1 MEKTEAARFK
11 QRRSRTSHWSGRRMS
26 VPLMQDLGGHQVVCA
41 AAQFQRYIA
50 PLHRRATILAICVD
64 SIAK

>member
-1 MEKTEAARFK
+1 
-11 QRRSRTSHWSGRRMS
+11 MS
-26 VPLMQDLGGHQVVCA
+26 VALMQDLRGHQVVCA